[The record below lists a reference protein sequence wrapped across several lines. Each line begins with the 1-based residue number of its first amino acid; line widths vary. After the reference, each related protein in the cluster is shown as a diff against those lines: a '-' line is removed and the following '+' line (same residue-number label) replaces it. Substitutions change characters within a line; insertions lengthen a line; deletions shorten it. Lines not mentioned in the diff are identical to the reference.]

1 MRTTAPCSR
10 VAALVAL
17 MPLMLPSPF
26 YFRIAA
32 LVFIFA
38 LAVLGLNLLMGF
50 AGQVSLG
57 HAGFFGIGAYA
68 VAVAPTHWGVPSWAA
83 LIGGAAAAGALAYVV
98 GRPILQLR
106 GHYLAVATLG
116 MGLLIAMVFTNEARL
131 TGGPDGMP
139 VPRLDLF
146 GWRVRGSVTWY
157 WVSGVTLVVGAWLA
171 TNLIASPTGRAFR
184 AIHDSETAASVL
196 GIDLA
201 RYKLTAFVLSAV
213 YAAVAGSYLALFD
226 GLVTPA
232 TAGFLRSI
240 EFVTMAV
247 LGGLGSI
254 LGSIVGAALL
264 TVLPQVLTVFHDYE
278 HIVLGLIM
286 IVFMIFLRAGIVP
299 SLATILSGGRD
310 DRDRVRASW
319 RRWLR
324 LPSPCERSRAVGRG
338 RGWGALSLYRIL
350 PPPGPPRSLCPDG
363 AQRRSGCSD
372 HPPHRFA
379 GGGIMTVLAVH
390 DVGIEFGG
398 LTALDGVSLAV
409 ERGEIFAI
417 IGPNGAGKTTLFNIV
432 SGLYRP
438 KRGRIVLGGEDVTG
452 EPPHRLAA
460 KGLSRTFQNLQVF
473 MRMTAAENV
482 MVGPAPA

>member
-1 MRTTAPCSR
+1 MMLRLPTGNAAVVIA
-10 VAALVAL
+10 VAALVL
-17 MPLMLPSPF
+17 LLPLVLPSPF

-68 VAVAPTHWGVPSWAA
+68 VAVGPTHWGVPTWAA
-83 LIGGAAAAGALAYVV
+83 LPAGAAAAGLLAYLV
-98 GRPILQLR
+98 GRPILRLR

-139 VPRLDLF
+139 VPRLELF

-157 WVSGVTLVVGAWLA
+157 WVAGVTLVIGVWLA
-171 TNLIASPTGRAFR
+171 TNLIGSPTGRAFR

-213 YAAVAGSYLALFD
+213 YAAVAGAYLALFD

-254 LGSIVGAALL
+254 LGSIVGAAMLV
-264 TVLPQVLTVFHDYE
+264 VLPQLLTVFHDYE
-278 HIVLGLIM
+278 HIALGLIM
-286 IVFMIFLRAGIVP
+286 VVFMIFLRAGIVP
-299 SLATILSGGRD
+299 SLGSLLA
-310 DRDRVRASW
+310 
-319 RRWLR
+319 RRQ
-324 LPSPCERSRAVGRG
+324 A
-338 RGWGALSLYRIL
+338 
-350 PPPGPPRSLCPDG
+350 
-363 AQRRSGCSD
+363 
-372 HPPHRFA
+372 
-379 GGGIMTVLAVH
+379 
-390 DVGIEFGG
+390 
-398 LTALDGVSLAV
+398 
-409 ERGEIFAI
+409 
-417 IGPNGAGKTTLFNIV
+417 
-432 SGLYRP
+432 
-438 KRGRIVLGGEDVTG
+438 
-452 EPPHRLAA
+452 
-460 KGLSRTFQNLQVF
+460 
-473 MRMTAAENV
+473 
-482 MVGPAPA
+482 